1 MDSLKTQ
8 RERVL
13 FARLSIL
20 LLYTPAGILITWSA
34 QAMQGVEERADP
46 TLPDIAAV
54 HTEPGQAPVI
64 LYNPMLCKQAGRAL
78 CEFYRYH
85 EYGHLELRH
94 YKRNDISIQQK
105 EQEADRWAATH
116 APFRVVIAAYRYF
129 SNGGGSSPFHG
140 EGRSRAARL
149 LMRTENLAL
158 SNGPAD
164 KRRIRENVARAF

>member
-1 MDSLKTQ
+1 MKTKL
-8 RERVL
+8 VSS
-13 FARLSIL
+13 FSARLTIL
-20 LLYTPAGILITWSA
+20 LLSTPAGLLIAWSA
-34 QAMQGVEERADP
+34 QAVQKVEERADL

-54 HTEPGQAPVI
+54 HMEPGQAPVI
-64 LYNPMLCKQAGRAL
+64 LYNPILCKQAGRSL

-85 EYGHLELRH
+85 EYGHLALLH
-94 YKRNDISIQQK
+94 HKRNDISIQQK

-116 APFRVVIAAYRYF
+116 APLRVVIAAYRYF

-164 KRRIRENVARAF
+164 KRWIREHVARAF